1 MKNSETS
8 EQYEIEY
15 QNVDYYGEY
24 KYADL
29 LSKLSNL
36 ATKNAIEI
44 GLWNESFNGKYGWVL
59 VKQTVKLIRPLL
71 VGEKLTVST
80 RAKGERKIQ
89 YFRTY
94 DLKVNNE
101 VIGGVYSVW
110 TLIDIEKR
118 RIVRPQKV
126 GITIPECEE
135 YNSFVE
141 KYEPLLELD
150 THKVISRHVLYSDI
164 DLNKHMNNARYLE
177 WVMDLIPQE
186 VLEKYFIGEM
196 TMHYQKEI
204 APNSVVDLYYGQ
216 ENDCFKVEFKVEEQT
231 HFTITGRY
239 SKKAYD

>member
-1 MKNSETS
+1 MKNSETK
-8 EQYEIEY
+8 EEYEIEY

-24 KYADL
+24 KYSDL

-59 VKQTVKLIRPLL
+59 VKQTVKLKRPLL
-71 VGEKLTVST
+71 IGEKLTVST

-94 DLKVNNE
+94 DLKVNDE
-101 VIGGVYSVW
+101 VIGGIYSIW

-126 GITIPECEE
+126 GISIPECEE
-135 YNSFVE
+135 YPSFVE
-141 KYEPLLELD
+141 KYEPLLDIE
-150 THKVISRHVLYSDI
+150 TKKVQTRKVSYSDI

-177 WVMDLIPQE
+177 WVMDLLPQE
-186 VLEKYFIGEM
+186 KKQDFFIDEM
-196 TMHYQKEI
+196 TMHYLKEI
-204 APNSVVDLYYGQ
+204 APKSRVDLYYGQ
-216 ENDCFKVEFKVEEQT
+216 EDDCFKSGRFKE
-231 HFTITGRY
+231 
-239 SKKAYD
+239 KKV

>member
-1 MKNSETS
+1 MKNSETC
-8 EQYEIEY
+8 ERYEIEY
-15 QNVDYYGEY
+15 QNADYYGEY

-36 ATKNAIEI
+36 ATKNAMEI
-44 GLWNESFNGKYGWVL
+44 GLWKESFNGKYGWVL
-59 VKQTVKLIRPLL
+59 VKQTVKLKRPLL
-71 VGEKLTVST
+71 VGEELIVFT

-94 DLKVNNE
+94 DLKINDE
-101 VIGGVYSVW
+101 VVGGIYSIW

-135 YNSFVE
+135 YSSFVE
-141 KYEPLLELD
+141 KYEPLLDIE
-150 THKVISRHVLYSDI
+150 TQKVQTREVMYSDI

-177 WVMDLIPQE
+177 WVMDLLPQN

-204 APNSVVDLYYGQ
+204 APESIVDLYYGQ
-216 ENDCFKVEFKVEEQT
+216 EDDHFKIEFKIAEQI
-231 HFTITGRY
+231 HFVISGRFKG
-239 SKKAYD
+239 KKE

>member
-1 MKNSETS
+1 MKNSETF
-8 EQYEIEY
+8 ERYEIEY
-15 QNVDYYGEY
+15 QNADYYGEY

-36 ATKNAIEI
+36 ATKNAMEI
-44 GLWNESFNGKYGWVL
+44 GLWKESFNGKYGWVL
-59 VKQTVKLIRPLL
+59 VKQTVKLKRPLL
-71 VGEKLTVST
+71 VGEELIVST

-94 DLKVNNE
+94 DLKINDE
-101 VIGGVYSVW
+101 VVGGIYSIW

-135 YNSFVE
+135 YSSFVK
-141 KYEPLLELD
+141 KYEPLLDIE
-150 THKVISRHVLYSDI
+150 TQKVQTREVMYSDI

-177 WVMDLIPQE
+177 WVMDLLPQN

-204 APNSVVDLYYGQ
+204 APESIVDLYYGQ
-216 ENDCFKVEFKVEEQT
+216 EDDHFKIEFKIAEQI
-231 HFTITGRY
+231 HFVISGRFKE
-239 SKKAYD
+239 KKE

>member
-1 MKNSETS
+1 M
-8 EQYEIEY
+8 
-15 QNVDYYGEY
+15 
-24 KYADL
+24 
-29 LSKLSNL
+29 
-36 ATKNAIEI
+36 
-44 GLWNESFNGKYGWVL
+44 
-59 VKQTVKLIRPLL
+59 
-71 VGEKLTVST
+71 
-80 RAKGERKIQ
+80 
-89 YFRTY
+89 
-94 DLKVNNE
+94 
-101 VIGGVYSVW
+101 
-110 TLIDIEKR
+110 
-118 RIVRPQKV
+118 

-150 THKVISRHVLYSDI
+150 THKVTSRHVLYSDI

-204 APNSVVDLYYGQ
+204 PESNVDLYYGQ
-216 ENDCFKVEFKVEEQT
+216 ENDCFKVEFKIEEQT